1 MMSEIG
7 KKRNI
12 KIFSA
17 VIAAIFVFS
26 VAGLAIM
33 QTGNPVNAAPSSNIG
48 VVDLHG

>member
-17 VIAAIFVFS
+17 VIAARVVFT
-26 VAGLAIM
+26 VDGLPNSTTDI
-33 QTGNPVNAAPSSNIG
+33 PVIASP
-48 VVDLHG
+48 

>member
-26 VAGLAIM
+26 VAGLAK
-33 QTGNPVNAAPSSNIG
+33 TG
-48 VVDLHG
+48 

>member
-1 MMSEIG
+1 MMSEMG

-26 VAGLAIM
+26 ITDLNIM
-33 QTGNPVNAAPSSNIG
+33 QTSNTVNEAP
-48 VVDLHG
+48 